1 VKSLVSRPGRV
12 KSPTRGRKKIPHR
25 LALPLV
31 LSLALAACAPCRDAE
46 LAQLYFGRTMTGGGE
61 IDEAAWDA
69 FVAAELAPR
78 FPDGFT
84 VVDAA
89 GRWRD
94 PATGAVVQERTKL
107 VQIAAP
113 ASAETAS
120 RIEAVRAAY
129 RTRFAQRSVG
139 LVTAPACA
147 DF

>member
-1 VKSLVSRPGRV
+1 V
-12 KSPTRGRKKIPHR
+12 
-25 LALPLV
+25 
-31 LSLALAACAPCRDAE
+31 SLALAACAPCRDAE
-46 LAQLYFGRTMTGGGE
+46 LAQLYFGRAMPGGGE
-61 IDEAAWDA
+61 VDEAAWNA

-89 GRWRD
+89 GSWRD
-94 PATGAVVQERTKL
+94 PATGAVARERTKL

-113 ASAETAS
+113 ASTGTAS